1 MNIGKSLLI
10 LLLSILIG
18 IIASISCYLFS
29 LLLNIVLFMREQNPI
44 WMWLLPFLGFG
55 ILIGQKK
62 FPSTIHWGVTHYLK
76 EIFSPHSKASPLNSI
91 WTFFSTLLIHLG
103 GGSAGREGVGLIM
116 NGSLTDGL
124 IPFKKDSEER
134 SILLQAGLSAG
145 FAAMFGTPLTGLIF
159 IFETQ
164 KFKGLL
170 SWKRT
175 AAILTAIVSS
185 LLTGIAIHTSHN
197 RFLPFQGVSFM
208 GLGLM
213 MIAVPLV
220 AHLFYFCLNFVNQK
234 SSILGDYKLAWGG
247 LFISVIIYIFG
258 HRYSGLGEQII
269 LETLSSGQ
277 ALPWDFLGKI
287 LLTAL
292 TLGFGF
298 RGGEVTPL
306 FFIGAT
312 LGASLGQMSGDL
324 ELAKIGMVSVLGALT
339 HTPIATGVLA
349 FELFGIHAVFP
360 SLLLAWIGKKLLKDR
375 HLYKPH

>member
-44 WMWLLPFLGFG
+44 WMWLLPLLGFG

-91 WTFFSTLLIHLG
+91 WTFLSTLLIHLG

-134 SILLQAGLSAG
+134 SILLQASLSAG

-185 LLTGIAIHTSHN
+185 LLTGIAIHASHN
-197 RFLPFQGVSFM
+197 RYPPFQGVSFM

-234 SSILGDYKLAWGG
+234 SSILGNCKLAWGG

-269 LETLSSGQ
+269 LDTLSSGQ

-312 LGASLGQMSGDL
+312 LGASVGQFSGDL
-324 ELAKIGMVSVLGALT
+324 ELAKLGMVSVLGALT

-349 FELFGIHAVFP
+349 FELFGIHAVLP
-360 SLLLAWIGKKLLKDR
+360 SFMLAWLGKKLLKDR
-375 HLYKPH
+375 HLYKSH